1 MFAPS
6 LLLLPIVAYKP
17 QWARFFVLLPKINNN
32 IQQYSLF
39 SFIIIFRACEPVG
52 GATFL
57 IPSVKYTTKEY
68 IKQNIK
74 KK

>member
-1 MFAPS
+1 MFAPG

-17 QWARFFVLLPKINNN
+17 QWARFFVFLPKINNN

-39 SFIIIFRACEPVG
+39 SLIIIFRAYEPVG
-52 GATFL
+52 GVYYL
-57 IPSVKYTTKEY
+57 IPSLKYTTKDTLN
-68 IKQNIK
+68 NIK